1 MTMVPPTQTPN
12 PPPIIHPKTGATAF
26 AGALVT
32 IVMWVLSSYTH
43 VTMPAD
49 VAAALTTIFATGA
62 SFFTKDTGAS

>member
-12 PPPIIHPKTGATAF
+12 PPLIHPKTSATAV

-32 IVMWVLSSYTH
+32 IVMWILSSYTH

-49 VAAALTTIFATGA
+49 VAAALTTILATGA
-62 SFFTKDTGAS
+62 SHFMTSA